1 MKESQKW
8 TSKHARVNACVYEA
22 VTADGMS
29 EKGLFANLE
38 YPAESEYPAAATGG
52 GMELPK
58 SLGFK
63 AN

>member
-1 MKESQKW
+1 M
-8 TSKHARVNACVYEA
+8 YEA
-22 VTADGMS
+22 DTADGMS